1 MARTTI
7 PFRDEPETTARF
19 LMVLI
24 AITTCGRLWLAH
36 RYFGFHSG
44 DDVELLQAAF
54 MRAVGLVYVPWE
66 IRNLFVS
73 DVLIVPVVSLASA
86 LGVESARSLCWI
98 ATFPF
103 VVLASI
109 NTLLVY
115 QLGQRWFGELPTA
128 LLAATLYAFHWLPLG
143 YGSTV
148 YPRTAST
155 TCILL
160 AALLLTARPKTIP
173 SAAAAGALMGIV
185 FAVRYSEVI
194 FLAPMMIA
202 IAVRRKPAIERF
214 RHAAAFAAGFV
225 AMSLLTVGLY
235 EFLTSGR
242 PFANLIAFAKFT
254 LIERQSSSLQK
265 IQPWYWYFLR
275 LPKWLP
281 LTVIPLFFW
290 PKGPRRLG
298 PSAIFIAV
306 PLLVLSAVHHKELRY
321 LQGLIPFVSLATAQA
336 AWRWWQSGRRHAVVI
351 LLVLGLAFGVSWP
364 GFLRKKSMAAV
375 LAAESLSRR
384 PGLTKVALSQSWA
397 YGGRMFLPRGTKTRN
412 LPVHP
417 TPTDLDA
424 ADSGWI
430 GLYQDVVQTA
440 PDIQSWL
447 DDHGYEHFASFESAR
462 SRRVLVFNHAE
473 HSESRPSPQ
482 SK

>member
-1 MARTTI
+1 
-7 PFRDEPETTARF
+7 
-19 LMVLI
+19 
-24 AITTCGRLWLAH
+24 
-36 RYFGFHSG
+36 
-44 DDVELLQAAF
+44 
-54 MRAVGLVYVPWE
+54 
-66 IRNLFVS
+66 
-73 DVLIVPVVSLASA
+73 
-86 LGVESARSLCWI
+86 
-98 ATFPF
+98 
-103 VVLASI
+103 
-109 NTLLVY
+109 
-115 QLGQRWFGELPTA
+115 
-128 LLAATLYAFHWLPLG
+128 
-143 YGSTV
+143 
-148 YPRTAST
+148 
-155 TCILL
+155 
-160 AALLLTARPKTIP
+160 
-173 SAAAAGALMGIV
+173 
-185 FAVRYSEVI
+185 
-194 FLAPMMIA
+194 MMIA

-397 YGGRMFLPRGTKTRN
+397 YGGRMFLPRGTKIRN

-447 DDHGYEHFASFESAR
+447 DEHGYEHFASFESAR